1 MEVKGIDISQWEN
14 GFNFLALRNSEYKF
28 AILRGGYT
36 GYGRNR
42 TKNKDDLFEEFYR
55 SAKSNNVPV
64 GAYYYSCANDYQFGK
79 EEALF
84 FYENCLKG
92 KQFEYPVYIDVE
104 EKRWQNDNKNG
115 VTDAIIAFCDTL
127 EGKGF
132 YVGVYASKSWFN
144 EKIDTARLNDYTKWQ
159 AAWTKN
165 GPNFSWPGTH
175 IWQNSD
181 NLRIGGAVVDSDI
194 CYVDFP
200 AIIKN
205 GGFNGFGKSS
215 QSYTDKPSEPVI
227 YTVKKGDTLSQI
239 AVDYHT
245 TVKELATKNNI
256 KNVDLIYVGQKLKI

>member
-1 MEVKGIDISQWEN
+1 MEIKGIDISQWEN
-14 GFNFLALRNSEYKF
+14 GFNFSALRNSEYKF

-42 TKNKDDLFEEFYR
+42 TKNKDDLFEQFYR

-64 GAYYYSCANDYQFGK
+64 SAYYYSCANDYQFGK

-144 EKIDTARLNDYTKWQ
+144 EKIDTARLNGYTKWQ

-165 GPNFSWPGTH
+165 VPNFSWPGIH

-200 AIIKN
+200 TIIKN

-215 QSYTDKPSEPVI
+215 QSNTDKPSEPVI

-245 TVKELATKNNI
+245 TVKELAAKNNI

>member
-1 MEVKGIDISQWEN
+1 MEVKGIDVSQWEN
-14 GFNFLALRNSEYKF
+14 GFKFSALRNSEYKF

-200 AIIKN
+200 TIIKN
-205 GGFNGFGKSS
+205 GGFNGFGKPS
-215 QSYTDKPSEPVI
+215 QINTDKPAEPVI

-245 TVKELATKNNI
+245 TVKELAAKNNI

>member
-200 AIIKN
+200 TIIKN
-205 GGFNGFGKSS
+205 GGFNGFGKPS
-215 QSYTDKPSEPVI
+215 QSNTDKPAEPVI

-239 AVDYHT
+239 AMDYHT
-245 TVKELATKNNI
+245 TVKELAAKNNI